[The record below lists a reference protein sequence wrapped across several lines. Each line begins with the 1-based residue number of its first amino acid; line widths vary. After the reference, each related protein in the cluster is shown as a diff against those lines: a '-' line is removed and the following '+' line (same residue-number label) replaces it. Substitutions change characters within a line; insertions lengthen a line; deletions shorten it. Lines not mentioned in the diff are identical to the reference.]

1 MEKSNN
7 LDISCIALAGG
18 KSTRLGRN
26 KLAEMIGRQTLF
38 DRVLSSLAAF
48 NAEIIV
54 VASKDI
60 SLPSLVN
67 HPKVKTVNDIYP
79 GTGSLGAIYTGLSTS
94 TTHLNLVVACDMP
107 FLNTGLLRYM
117 VSISSGYDLVAY
129 NKDDRPEP
137 LHALYSKNC
146 LAPMKSLIEQ
156 NKLRIIGILPF
167 IRARYLEP
175 AEIERFDPG
184 YLSFFNI
191 NTPEDLQRAR
201 DLLAS
206 KK

>member
-1 MEKSNN
+1 LK
-7 LDISCIALAGG
+7 ITCIALAGG

-26 KLAEMIGRQTLF
+26 KLAEIIGGYTLLE
-38 DRVLSSLAAF
+38 RVLSSLAVF

-54 VASKDI
+54 VTSPDI
-60 SLPSLVN
+60 SLPPIADRYAL
-67 HPKVKTVNDIYP
+67 KVVNDIYP
-79 GTGSLGAIYTGLSTS
+79 GTGSLGAIYTGLASS
-94 TTHLNLVVACDMP
+94 KTHLNLVVACDMP
-107 FLNTGLLRYM
+107 FLNIRLLRYM
-117 VSISSGYDLVAY
+117 LSISHGYDLVAY

-137 LHALYSKNC
+137 LHAIYSKNC

-191 NTPEDLQRAR
+191 NTQEDLQKAR

-206 KK
+206 KQ